1 MGMVC
6 GPNLEEILT
15 YTIRNQVL
23 KLDEWQPGLGEG
35 ENGSYCLMG
44 AKFSFSINSSGDDS
58 EAVAQQKCALIPLN
72 SGLRIVNTLLKK
84 IHLT

>member
-1 MGMVC
+1 
-6 GPNLEEILT
+6 
-15 YTIRNQVL
+15 
-23 KLDEWQPGLGEG
+23 
-35 ENGSYCLMG
+35 MG

>member
-1 MGMVC
+1 
-6 GPNLEEILT
+6 
-15 YTIRNQVL
+15 
-23 KLDEWQPGLGEG
+23 
-35 ENGSYCLMG
+35 MG

-84 IHLT
+84 NPLNIITDCKGERAILC

>member
-1 MGMVC
+1 
-6 GPNLEEILT
+6 
-15 YTIRNQVL
+15 
-23 KLDEWQPGLGEG
+23 
-35 ENGSYCLMG
+35 MG

-58 EAVAQQKCALIPLN
+58 EAVAQHKCALIPLN